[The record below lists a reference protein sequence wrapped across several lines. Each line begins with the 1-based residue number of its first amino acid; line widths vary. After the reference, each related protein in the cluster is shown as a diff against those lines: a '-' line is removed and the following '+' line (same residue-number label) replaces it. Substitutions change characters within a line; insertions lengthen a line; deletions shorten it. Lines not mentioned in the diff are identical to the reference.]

1 MDVGTKDLRTALGAV
16 KRAVSSRPGI
26 PALTGVL
33 LEAGDGR
40 LKLTATDLEVSVK
53 TAVDGVATVDGERWA
68 MLVPCRILHD
78 AVKAWKGERF
88 TVSPDGAS
96 SARVNGASSLRL
108 LPAEDFPT
116 LAERGTH
123 VATIQADAVR
133 AVVGCVLPAAARDE
147 TRPIIAGVL
156 LELEAGGRVCAT
168 ATDSYRLH
176 HAETTGAVADE
187 KAIVPARAL
196 KALLSI
202 LGPKTPGVVAV
213 YRGEYEI
220 RFVVPSGIELVTR
233 TIEGEFPNYRQLMA
247 DPSPDDGVL
256 RYDIGEFVTTLEQ
269 AASYCREYCRDTSP
283 VRLELC
289 DGTVRLSAS
298 TPDLGT
304 YVGTVDGAEYEGDAI
319 TVAYSPVYL
328 MDALK
333 SAGPEMRVRDGLK
346 PCIVGTLD
354 DPYRRVALVMPVR
367 LPTPIG

>member
-1 MDVGTKDLRTALGAV
+1 
-16 KRAVSSRPGI
+16 
-26 PALTGVL
+26 
-33 LEAGDGR
+33 
-40 LKLTATDLEVSVK
+40 
-53 TAVDGVATVDGERWA
+53 

-213 YRGEYEI
+213 YRDEYEI
-220 RFVVPSGIELVTR
+220 RFVVPSSIELVTR
-233 TIEGEFPNYRQLMA
+233 TIEGEFPNYRQLMP
-247 DPSPDDGVL
+247 DPRAEGTSVL
-256 RYDIGEFVTTLEQ
+256 RYDVGSFVTTLEQ
-269 AASYCREYCRDTSP
+269 ATPYCPDTCP
-283 VRLELC
+283 ARLELRD
-289 DGTVRLSAS
+289 DGAVGVCASA
-298 TPDLGT
+298 PDLGT
-304 YVGTVDGAEYEGDAI
+304 FNGVIPGAVYEGEGI
-319 TVAYSPVYL
+319 VAAYAPLYL